1 MADQDLVKAVQEVK
15 RASYQAVVSEAC
27 DQALRIGTD
36 TALRAALIKTHDVAM
51 TWVAKDIAD
60 RALGLK

>member
-1 MADQDLVKAVQEVK
+1 MADQDLVRAVQEVK
-15 RASYQAVVSEAC
+15 RASNQAVVSEAC
-27 DQALRIGTD
+27 SQALKAGTD
-36 TALRAALIKTHDVAM
+36 AALRVALIKTHDVAN